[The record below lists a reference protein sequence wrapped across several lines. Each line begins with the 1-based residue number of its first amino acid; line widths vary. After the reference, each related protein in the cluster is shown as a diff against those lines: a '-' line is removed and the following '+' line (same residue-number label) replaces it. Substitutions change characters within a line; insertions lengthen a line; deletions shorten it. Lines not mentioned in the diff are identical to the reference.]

1 LQRVI
6 TTNVGDDFF
15 TAPSSRNPPSSLMV
29 RLLSTGR
36 RTNHILL
43 MAENIFDRRII
54 RLSLLLA
61 LPAILVFTETASART
76 LLDML
81 MGRREVYREDT
92 DRLIYDGRGNRPQ
105 QRNRPAKRTRP
116 KSAPAGAPSGP
127 AAPAVA
133 DPAIPAKLPDA
144 KTVLVVGDF
153 MASGL
158 AEGLD
163 AAFID
168 SPGVRIVDKAD
179 GSSGFV
185 RDDHLNWPQ
194 TIGSLIEAEKPAVVV
209 IMAGANDRQLFM
221 GVQSEAKGKAVLS
234 EEWSKEYQARL
245 NAFLDAVKK
254 TGQPVVWV
262 GQPAFKTR
270 SMTNDLLAFN
280 ELYRNATEKA
290 EGSFVDVWDG
300 FVDQSG
306 TFTLTGFDMSGQ
318 TARLRNNDGIGLT
331 RAGKRKLAFYVE
343 KPLRQL
349 LGAATAPDI
358 AAIKPGAPVQ
368 ALPETPSGPVKVDR
382 LAPISLNDPELDGGT
397 YLLGAPTRTAPAA
410 GESSRDLLV
419 KQGIA
424 PESQP
429 GRTNDFSWPKPAK

>member
-1 LQRVI
+1 MTAETKETQMLPLSLRP
-6 TTNVGDDFF
+6 TKLPYDELPEHLSKGEPR
-15 TAPSSRNPPSSLMV
+15 TAPKQ
-29 RLLSTGR
+29 
-36 RTNHILL
+36 
-43 MAENIFDRRII
+43 RII
-54 RLSLLLA
+54 RLASFAVA
-61 LPAILVFTETASART
+61 LGLSGILVFTETAAART

-81 MGRREVYREDT
+81 LGRDEIYRENT
-92 DRLIYDGRGNRPQ
+92 DRLIDDGTRARP
-105 QRNRPAKRTRP
+105 RP
-116 KSAPAGAPSGP
+116 KNRTTKPARPKAAPAGIPATGP
-127 AAPAVA
+127 APATVET
-133 DPAIPAKLPDA
+133 PVPAKLADA

-168 SPGVRIVDKAD
+168 SPGVRIIDKAD

-185 RDDHLNWPQ
+185 RDDHRNWPA
-194 TIGSLIEAEKPAVVV
+194 TIGGLIEAEKPSVIV
-209 IMAGANDRQLFM
+209 IMAGANDRQSFA
-221 GVQSEAKGKAVLS
+221 GIQSEAKGKPLLS

-245 NAFLDAVKK
+245 SAFLAAVKK
-254 TGQPVVWV
+254 SGQPVVWV
-262 GQPAFKTR
+262 GQPAFKTK
-270 SMTNDLLAFN
+270 SMTNDVLAFN

-290 EGSFVDVWDG
+290 EGTFVDVWDG

-306 TFTLTGFDMSGQ
+306 SFTLTGFDMSGQ

-349 LGAATAPDI
+349 LGTATAPDI

-368 ALPETPSGPVKVDR
+368 ALPEIPSGPVKVDR

-397 YLLGAPTRTAPAA
+397 DLLGASPHPVPT
-410 GESSRDLLV
+410 GEKSARDLLIN
-419 KQGIA
+419 QGIA
-424 PESQP
+424 PASQP
-429 GRTNDFSWPKPAK
+429 GRADDFSWPKAAK